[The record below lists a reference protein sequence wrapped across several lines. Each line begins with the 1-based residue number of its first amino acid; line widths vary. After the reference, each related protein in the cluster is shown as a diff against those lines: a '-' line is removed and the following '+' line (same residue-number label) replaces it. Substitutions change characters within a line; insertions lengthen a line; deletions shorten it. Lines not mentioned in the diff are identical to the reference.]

1 MFDSMDSE
9 TLWLTITNIG
19 LGVVTLVCIV
29 AVGVVITKEIF
40 ADVRANVKVPELQD
54 DHSFMLAD
62 LGITMADGGKR
73 IDEKETAPEY
83 DMEKD
88 QPNIQRSEN

>member
-9 TLWLTITNIG
+9 TMWLTITNLG
-19 LGVVTLVCIV
+19 LGIVTLVCIV

-40 ADVRANVKVPELQD
+40 ADARSKVRAPQMQD

-73 IDEKETAPEY
+73 IDEKETAKKYNIE
-83 DMEKD
+83 DDE
-88 QPNIQRSEN
+88 PNIQRSEN

>member
-1 MFDSMDSE
+1 MDSE
-9 TLWLTITNIG
+9 TMWLTITNLG
-19 LGVVTLVCIV
+19 LGIVTLVCIV

-40 ADVRANVKVPELQD
+40 ADARAKVKIPALQD

-73 IDEKETAPEY
+73 IDEKEVAKKYNIE
-83 DMEKD
+83 DDE
-88 QPNIQRSEN
+88 PNIQRSEN